1 MKINW
6 FLYIFGWKIESLWV
20 QGEKGLWDFEE
31 WVIVQRRRRKE
42 EEGVEGEAKEG
53 LNQKIIP
60 LMH

>member
-1 MKINW
+1 
-6 FLYIFGWKIESLWV
+6 
-20 QGEKGLWDFEE
+20 LWDFEE